1 MPNNNDNYLI
11 TGYWGEPHVTA
22 ENDRGIHASMFGAG
36 RFVLPVGKQFE
47 ATYIGNNT
55 IRMYDGKLIDN
66 GAIAGIP
73 AGECVDFRLPTAGS
87 GMKRNDLIVFEYK
100 KDDSTNRESGTFTVL
115 SGTETSGTPV
125 DPLLTYS
132 EDLLA
137 GNAWRDQIAL
147 WRVTVEGTNIG
158 APVRLAP
165 VVWDNPPMEVGVEY
179 ATAEFFNG
187 KRVYIK
193 SISAGAMPNAN
204 ATKNQEHGVESMG
217 YIVDFGGVMTSTG
230 GGAISL
236 PYYFSSDNWARLS
249 VTSDNFVIV
258 SGSNNLSSYNDVRL
272 WVKYTKTK
280 D

>member
-1 MPNNNDNYLI
+1 MPNNYLI

-36 RFVLPVGKQFE
+36 KFVLPVGKQFE

-73 AGECVDFRLPTAGS
+73 AGEYVDLRIYNAGS

-100 KDDSTNRESGTFTVL
+100 RDSSTNIESGTFTVL
-115 SGTETSGTPV
+115 SGAETSGTPV

-132 EDLLA
+132 ENLLE

-147 WRVTVEGTNIG
+147 WRVTVEGTTIG
-158 APVRLAP
+158 DPVRIAP

-179 ATAEFFNG
+179 ATSEMWLG
-187 KRVYIK
+187 KRVYTKVVAFEPLPNSTTAKIDHNIANVDVVLGVFGQTSYASSLHYSGVTNVYANK
-193 SISAGAMPNAN
+193 TQISITTNAN
-204 ATKNQEHGVESMG
+204 LSG
-217 YIVDFGGVMTSTG
+217 MTAYV
-230 GGAISL
+230 AI
-236 PYYFSSDNWARLS
+236 
-249 VTSDNFVIV
+249 
-258 SGSNNLSSYNDVRL
+258 
-272 WVKYTKTK
+272 KYTKTTG
-280 D
+280 